1 MLPALTV
8 TVPPDPAPADHAVPV
23 TGPLLV
29 FSDRLGG
36 AVEAGGFVEETR
48 RLYVYDLGARQYWTA
63 FDYGRTI
70 PRNLVHICPPSIDE
84 TCGSYFRRF
93 RLEGYFRFEYGFP
106 GYFDA
111 LAIPSSV
118 QVAGTGFVV
127 SSNTHVWHVSLD
139 GRVATTLFEHQRIRN
154 VAVSPDGTRVAIM
167 HGEPGTLL
175 VVDVASGDEL
185 LSVGSD
191 HPGLVALR
199 GAEPDS
205 TLLTLGE
212 WSANGEAISIA
223 ANSWYGGYRTHP
235 ARRLAV
241 AILTL
246 DGDVDVL
253 PDGWT
258 LSRNLRYAFRPSSEH
273 PGLAESV
280 DVIDIESG
288 RVIRTVGEA
297 DGRVV
302 LPDSW
307 HQGPDRFVYLDLEA
321 SARSRMNYVAD
332 YELVRRHLDDWERGR
347 TGVWG
352 KVAKIEGFEPRVLDI
367 ATGDIEA
374 LDRVGWADLWAGDPR
389 CLLWCDGRVV
399 WEGNDRRFVG
409 YIELDAPLAL
419 RGITLLDPPRAPA
432 PPPDAP
438 PREEMV
444 GPLLAWSM
452 VSQPEYEIDGFGV
465 ERRYDGR
472 RLMVHDAGTDRS
484 WRAHE
489 YSRSEFGTADSV
501 QVAHEGFIVWARDEV
516 RYVTFDGRTE
526 LLLVADERI
535 TDVTVAPDGG
545 KVAVRLWELEDL
557 PEDYF
562 HGGEGFLPNVAT
574 LLIYDLPAGVELV
587 RVTDGDPRF
596 PEIARAEQ
604 LSVGLGPWS
613 ADGTELTVLGYT
625 YDQVD
630 ILGFVGIDGTIR
642 MGIEG
647 DLERALDILSEPRE
661 RPDHAR
667 VDCPDDRIQ
676 SCTALLDGDVI
687 GEGRW
692 ATIIDVVALH

>member
-1 MLPALTV
+1 
-8 TVPPDPAPADHAVPV
+8 
-23 TGPLLV
+23 
-29 FSDRLGG
+29 
-36 AVEAGGFVEETR
+36 
-48 RLYVYDLGARQYWTA
+48 
-63 FDYGRTI
+63 
-70 PRNLVHICPPSIDE
+70 
-84 TCGSYFRRF
+84 
-93 RLEGYFRFEYGFP
+93 
-106 GYFDA
+106 
-111 LAIPSSV
+111 
-118 QVAGTGFVV
+118 
-127 SSNTHVWHVSLD
+127 
-139 GRVATTLFEHQRIRN
+139 
-154 VAVSPDGTRVAIM
+154 
-167 HGEPGTLL
+167 
-175 VVDVASGDEL
+175 
-185 LSVGSD
+185 
-191 HPGLVALR
+191 
-199 GAEPDS
+199 
-205 TLLTLGE
+205 
-212 WSANGEAISIA
+212 
-223 ANSWYGGYRTHP
+223 
-235 ARRLAV
+235 
-241 AILTL
+241 
-246 DGDVDVL
+246 
-253 PDGWT
+253 
-258 LSRNLRYAFRPSSEH
+258 
-273 PGLAESV
+273 
-280 DVIDIESG
+280 
-288 RVIRTVGEA
+288 
-297 DGRVV
+297 
-302 LPDSW
+302 
-307 HQGPDRFVYLDLEA
+307 
-321 SARSRMNYVAD
+321 
-332 YELVRRHLDDWERGR
+332 
-347 TGVWG
+347 
-352 KVAKIEGFEPRVLDI
+352 
-367 ATGDIEA
+367 
-374 LDRVGWADLWAGDPR
+374 
-389 CLLWCDGRVV
+389 
-399 WEGNDRRFVG
+399 
-409 YIELDAPLAL
+409 
-419 RGITLLDPPRAPA
+419 
-432 PPPDAP
+432 
-438 PREEMV
+438 
-444 GPLLAWSM
+444 
-452 VSQPEYEIDGFGV
+452 
-465 ERRYDGR
+465 
-472 RLMVHDAGTDRS
+472 MVHDAGTDRS